1 MLDINLLREQP
12 DIVRKAMQDRQMD
25 PGIVDEVM
33 QLDVERRQVITR
45 NEALKAQRNVVS
57 KEISK
62 CQDAAER
69 QQKIAAMRKVG
80 DEISALDQQEK
91 DIDEKLHDLVARI
104 PNIPDESTPYGK
116 DESENIIVETIG
128 SLPHYD
134 FKPLPHWALGP
145 KLGIINFD
153 QGTKLAGSRFYTLSG
168 AGARLQRALIAWMLD
183 LHIHQGYEEKYLP
196 FMVKGKSFSLP
207 DNSPSLL
214 TICTT
219 TLKRISG
226 WFQPPRCR

>member
-104 PNIPDESTPYGK
+104 PNIPDESTPYG
-116 DESENIIVETIG
+116 
-128 SLPHYD
+128 
-134 FKPLPHWALGP
+134 
-145 KLGIINFD
+145 
-153 QGTKLAGSRFYTLSG
+153 QGRK
-168 AGARLQRALIAWMLD
+168 
-183 LHIHQGYEEKYLP
+183 
-196 FMVKGKSFSLP
+196 
-207 DNSPSLL
+207 
-214 TICTT
+214 
-219 TLKRISG
+219 
-226 WFQPPRCR
+226 